1 MIDSERS
8 ETFEMDL
15 IEEHCQTIVKLEC
28 NCKQACMY
36 LMFILEKFY
45 FKGNFKIIFTFIE
58 DFENK
63 YQVILRAS
71 YTLHELLLSSAC
83 FH

>member
-28 NCKQACMY
+28 NCKQVCMY
-36 LMFILEKFY
+36 LMFILERFY
-45 FKGNFKIIFTFIE
+45 FKGNF
-58 DFENK
+58 
-63 YQVILRAS
+63 
-71 YTLHELLLSSAC
+71 
-83 FH
+83 